1 MWPIFGTS
9 MLIVLILLTPLISNL
24 RELNFF
30 KVCGANVFGNNRELK
45 QELKLELE
53 TLELLEEQN

>member
-1 MWPIFGTS
+1 VANIWGKHVNSIDPTNTINIK
-9 MLIVLILLTPLISNL
+9 LKRV
-24 RELNFF
+24 NFF
-30 KVCGANVFGNNRELK
+30 KVWGANVFGNNRELK